1 MTVAGKNPSLK
12 RKIFITSEKIKV
24 PGTEDEHKKKKKRKS
39 QCLRVLC
46 YKGGYRT
53 FITGHEGM
61 VKEEGGKRKVK
72 EFALRVVLLVSV

>member
-1 MTVAGKNPSLK
+1 MSVKT
-12 RKIFITSEKIKV
+12 
-24 PGTEDEHKKKKKRKS
+24 KKKKKRKS
-39 QCLRVLC
+39 QCLRVVC
-46 YKGGYRT
+46 YKGGYKT